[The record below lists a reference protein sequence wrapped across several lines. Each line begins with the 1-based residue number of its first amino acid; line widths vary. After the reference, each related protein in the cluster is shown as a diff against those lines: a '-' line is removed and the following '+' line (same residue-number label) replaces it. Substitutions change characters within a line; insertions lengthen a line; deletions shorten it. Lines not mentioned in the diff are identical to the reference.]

1 MPSVMEED
9 TLYMSCDF
17 QISLSLSFTDLTE
30 VFLVLETSTR
40 QVLYIVLASNIITF
54 HRSWNQHICV
64 GICVVVDI
72 ILPTGLTAH

>member
-54 HRSWNQHICV
+54 HRS
-64 GICVVVDI
+64 
-72 ILPTGLTAH
+72 